1 MGDIGVGITTVLFH
15 PILKVVL
22 MNLEV
27 VVLDGNGNT
36 QIKEELLIGHADG
49 HGGCGHAGGNRVA
62 FHNAKETV
70 VNKFSIAHFVRNDQL
85 PHRAVVH
92 IFANIVREELD
103 GVVVRFHHQRVNDL
117 DVQRTIVVLV
127 LDVVI
132 DIVCKNQLTGLI
144 RHVKEQTT
152 VTLTL
157 NTSNHRNVAIL
168 RVEKLLNRFMR
179 NTNIPVDVTTTG
191 KIRSG
196 LTVEVV
202 SVKTEMLVLIVTVGQ
217 DHEVVLLMVDK
228 NLVST
233 SSELV
238 LRDSEGVGDT
248 LVAAVDHFR
257 SNGSTESVIIDPV
270 DQLAGIVLNIA
281 LGDKKGLA
289 GVLQIRDTHIGV
301 SQLVDLVA
309 FELIGTLLRGQGIQ
323 RLNRNSGNR
332 HNRVRLTIGS
342 VSKHSVILVDIR
354 GRGQCFGNLGIQ
366 LLVGLVIVISHRV
379 VVGNEENQLVLQLSD
394 GDIGSVRT
402 VKGLEAVFE
411 Q

>member
-1 MGDIGVGITTVLFH
+1 
-15 PILKVVL
+15 
-22 MNLEV
+22 MN
-27 VVLDGNGNT
+27 
-36 QIKEELLIGHADG
+36 
-49 HGGCGHAGGNRVA
+49 
-62 FHNAKETV
+62 
-70 VNKFSIAHFVRNDQL
+70 
-85 PHRAVVH
+85 
-92 IFANIVREELD
+92 
-103 GVVVRFHHQRVNDL
+103 
-117 DVQRTIVVLV
+117 
-127 LDVVI
+127 VVI
-132 DIVCKNQLTGLI
+132 DIVRKNQLTGLI
-144 RHVKEQTT
+144 RHVKEQTA

-168 RVEKLLNRFMR
+168 RVENLLNRFMGD
-179 NTNIPVDVTTTG
+179 TNILVDVTTTG

-202 SVKTEMLVLIVTVGQ
+202 TVKAEMLVLVVTVGQ

-233 SSELV
+233 GSELV

-257 SNGSTESVIIDPV
+257 GDRSTESVIIDPV

-281 LGDKKGLA
+281 LGNKEGLA

-301 SQLVDLVA
+301 SQLIDLVA

-332 HNRVRLTIGS
+332 HNRVGLTIGS
-342 VSKHSVILVDIR
+342 VSKHSVILVDIS

-366 LLVGLVIVISHRV
+366 LLVGLVIVVSHRV
-379 VVGNEENQLVLQLSD
+379 VVGDEENQLVLQLSD